1 VRTKHLLDHDPD
13 PSRDEIAKAIDVHLC
28 RCTGY
33 VKIIDAVQLVARA
46 RRGEPVPAPQPDGG
60 VGASVA
66 RYRGRDL
73 ALGDRPY
80 VADLRRD
87 GMLFG
92 ALHLAAHPRARVVRI
107 DTTRAAAHPGVI
119 AVATYR
125 DVPGQRW
132 YGLIKQDWPGFVAE
146 GEEVRYVGD
155 VLAAVA
161 AVDRATARAAARWST
176 SSTRC
181 CRR

>member
-1 VRTKHLLDHDPD
+1 
-13 PSRDEIAKAIDVHLC
+13 
-28 RCTGY
+28 
-33 VKIIDAVQLVARA
+33 
-46 RRGEPVPAPQPDGG
+46 
-60 VGASVA
+60 
-66 RYRGRDL
+66 
-73 ALGDRPY
+73 
-80 VADLRRD
+80 
-87 GMLFG
+87 MLFG
-92 ALHLAAHPRARVVRI
+92 ALHLSAHPRAKVVRI

-119 AVATYR
+119 AVATAR

-161 AVDRATARAAARWST
+161 AVDAATARARRRWSR